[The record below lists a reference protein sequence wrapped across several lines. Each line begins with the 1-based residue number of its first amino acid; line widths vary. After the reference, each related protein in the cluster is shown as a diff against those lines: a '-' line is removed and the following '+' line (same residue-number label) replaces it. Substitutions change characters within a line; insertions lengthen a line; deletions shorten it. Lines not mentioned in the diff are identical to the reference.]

1 MLATLNPQRAIAV
14 LTAEGAAGW
23 HAAPDRLAIAKT
35 FKFADFDRA
44 FAFMTAVAATATAM
58 DHHPEWSNVYSTVE
72 VQLTTH
78 SAGGVTP
85 LDLELAW
92 AMEIAA
98 RSSGVAEP

>member
-1 MLATLNPQRAIAV
+1 MLATLNPQQAIAV
-14 LTAEGAAGW
+14 LTAEGATGW
-23 HAAPDRLAIAKT
+23 HAAPNCLAIAKT

-44 FAFMTAVAATATAM
+44 FAFITAVAARATAM

-85 LDLELAW
+85 LDLDLAR